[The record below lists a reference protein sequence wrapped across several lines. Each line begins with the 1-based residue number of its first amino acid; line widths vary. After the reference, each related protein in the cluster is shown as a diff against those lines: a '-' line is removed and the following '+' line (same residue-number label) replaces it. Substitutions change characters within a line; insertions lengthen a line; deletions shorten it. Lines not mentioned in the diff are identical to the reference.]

1 MSKQLAAMQG
11 MPDATWPPAHDQ
23 TRFSTPDY
31 VGQLF
36 RVKRIF
42 KGVEI
47 RTWVSR
53 EVETSCCGNL
63 PHCEILCVS
72 HRLSPGQL
80 TGTELS
86 SSGGKAVE
94 R

>member
-1 MSKQLAAMQG
+1 MCGEVQSYIGKMSRGQVSKQLAAMQG

-47 RTWVSR
+47 RTGAR
-53 EVETSCCGNL
+53 RDVETSCCGNL

-72 HRLSPGQL
+72 PRLSPP
-80 TGTELS
+80 S
-86 SSGGKAVE
+86 
-94 R
+94 